1 MTESAATPHRQ
12 HSHEYEHLL
21 PLLDELAELDAG
33 DPRRADLREQLVT
46 GFLPVAENIARRFSG
61 RGAAKDD
68 LVQVATLGLINAID
82 RFDPGRGTDFL
93 SYAVPTVMGEVRRHF
108 RDSSWTMRVPRRL
121 KELHQEVSAASGTLS
136 QRLGRAPTPAEIAEY
151 LGVSRDDVYQ
161 GLQVGHAY
169 HPASLEE
176 SVTGDDEGM
185 RLAETVGE
193 EDAGIEGVENH
204 ESLQPLLSVLP
215 QRERRI
221 LALRFFENLTQ
232 TQIAERVGLSQ
243 MHVSRLLSRSLA
255 RLREGI
261 TEDEG

>member
-1 MTESAATPHRQ
+1 M
-12 HSHEYEHLL
+12 L
-21 PLLDELAELDAG
+21 PLFDELAGLDAD

-61 RGAAKDD
+61 RGAAKED

-82 RFDPGRGTDFL
+82 RFDPGKGTDFL

-121 KELHQEVSAASGTLS
+121 KELHQDVSAASSTLA

-193 EDAGIEGVENH
+193 EDAGIEGVEYH
-204 ESLQPLLSVLP
+204 ESLQPLLRVLP